1 MEIRKL
7 VEVDPLIST
16 QYIIKL
22 NKAVTSEMNKTNW
35 GTSGYESERYG
46 KIENLSD
53 WIDWVRSGINNN
65 VYHPEFELT
74 DNLCQLL
81 NNDPD
86 KYDEVIEEIILNLPI
101 YKVAEAR
108 YKFSIK

>member
-7 VEVDPLIST
+7 VEVDPQINP

-22 NKAVTSEMNKTNW
+22 NKAVTNEMDKTNW
-35 GTSGYESERYG
+35 GTSGHEAERYG
-46 KIENLSD
+46 KIETLLD
-53 WIDWVRSGINNN
+53 WIDWVSTGINNN

-74 DNLCQLL
+74 DNLYQLL

-86 KYDEVIEEIILNLPI
+86 KYDEVMEEMICNLPI

-108 YKFSIK
+108 YKFNIK